1 MARVLST
8 CSIALAMC
16 LVLPASLSRADCT
29 SFQDHLEDEVSILAN
44 GGEIHGDVTL
54 EPGVYG
60 NAVCFP
66 PPEGNPP
73 SPINYVRYLGERF
86 TVEGGAISFLFRR
99 TISTEQGGILQ
110 IGELSTAN
118 SLGVFYN
125 TVADDVYVFFEM
137 RNNAGAYQQVSAKC
151 DLLEYTEILI
161 AWESDDDG
169 LSHRM
174 RLFVDGELAGERV
187 LSGLFLHE
195 SAWRDIGKSGV
206 DPWYGAARGCMD
218 ELRFWCGTPIPAVS
232 QVGLVFLL
240 VMLIAVGAL
249 VARRHSRQAVA

>member
-16 LVLPASLSRADCT
+16 LVLPASSSRADCT
-29 SFQDHLEDEVSILAN
+29 GFQDHLEDEASILAN
-44 GGEIHGDVTL
+44 GGEIHGDVTF
-54 EPGVYG
+54 EPGAYG

-73 SPINYVRYLGERF
+73 SPINYVRYLDERF
-86 TVEGGAISFLFRR
+86 TVESGAISFLFRR
-99 TISTEQGGILQ
+99 TTSTEQGGILQ
-110 IGELSTAN
+110 IGELSTPN

-137 RNNAGAYQQVSAKC
+137 RNNAGAYQQVSGKC
-151 DLLEYTEILI
+151 DLLEYTRIQI
-161 AWESDDDG
+161 AWESNDNG

-174 RLFVDGELAGERV
+174 QLYIDGKLAGERV

-195 SAWRDIGKSGV
+195 SAWLDIGKSGV

-218 ELRFWCGTPIPAVS
+218 ELRFRCEFSIPAVS
-232 QVGLVFLL
+232 QVGLVSLL
-240 VMLIAVGAL
+240 VLLIAVGVL
-249 VARRHSRQAVA
+249 TVRGCSRRTVA